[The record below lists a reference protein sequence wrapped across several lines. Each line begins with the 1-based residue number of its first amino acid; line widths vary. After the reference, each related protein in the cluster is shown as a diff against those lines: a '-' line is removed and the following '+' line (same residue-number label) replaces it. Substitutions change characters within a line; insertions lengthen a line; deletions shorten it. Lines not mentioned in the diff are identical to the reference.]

1 MAKPIVHQSGTSN
14 VRVYLDPNNRR
25 MLKSIGGRGV
35 PLCLCVSVCEGESR
49 Q

>member
-14 VRVYLDPNNRR
+14 VRAYLDPNNRR
-25 MLKSIGGRGV
+25 MLKSIGGRGS
-35 PLCLCVSVCEGESR
+35 PCLCVSVCEGESH

>member
-25 MLKSIGGRGV
+25 MLKSMVGGG
-35 PLCLCVSVCEGESR
+35 PPCLCVSVCEGESH